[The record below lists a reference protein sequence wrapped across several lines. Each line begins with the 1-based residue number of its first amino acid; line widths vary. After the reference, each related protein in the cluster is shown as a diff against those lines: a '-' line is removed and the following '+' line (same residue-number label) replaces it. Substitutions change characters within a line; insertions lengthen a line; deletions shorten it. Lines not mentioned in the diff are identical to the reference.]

1 MVAGG
6 RRHNVHHG
14 PSRASKKSSRTKN
27 REIGPNL
34 TNGIRSEVQTPCAT
48 VPSTIIWYCSCYSNL
63 RYLCPSKMMLGLFS
77 RARTLPTTS
86 VGATARCANNI
97 FSPISPLFLRWQSIR
112 HATKKAGGSSNNG
125 RDSAGRRLGIKVWP
139 GTLAKAGSI
148 IIRQRGKKFLVGD
161 NVGMGNDH
169 TIFALIPG
177 RVRMERS
184 EKNRKRNF
192 VHVIAEEP

>member
-1 MVAGG
+1 M
-6 RRHNVHHG
+6 
-14 PSRASKKSSRTKN
+14 
-27 REIGPNL
+27 I
-34 TNGIRSEVQTPCAT
+34 
-48 VPSTIIWYCSCYSNL
+48 
-63 RYLCPSKMMLGLFS
+63 GLFS
-77 RARTLPTTS
+77 KALISAAASATTTLRYS
-86 VGATARCANNI
+86 RCANI
-97 FSPISPLFLRWQSIR
+97 PSPIISPLPFQWLQPPPPHQQSQPASSPSLISIR
-112 HATKKAGGSSNNG
+112 HATKKAGGSTSNG

-148 IIRQRGKKFLVGD
+148 IVRQRGKKFLVGE

-192 VHVIAEEP
+192 VHVIADEP